1 MVHFEQTWR
10 WFGPTDRIT
19 LTQIK
24 QTGAT
29 GIVTALHQIP
39 VGDVWRESDIM
50 ARKAQIE
57 KHGLRWSVVESVP
70 VSEDIKR
77 RIGNYQQHIDNY
89 KQTLINL
96 HRCGI
101 RTVCYNFMPVL
112 DWSRTD
118 LSHQNPDGSYT
129 LKYEFHKFAAF
140 DLFILGRQG
149 AESEYP
155 PNVLDRA
162 QRWYDQLDEPAREQ
176 LKATILLG
184 LPGSLQAYT
193 LDEFREILTSYR
205 DIDKY
210 QLREH
215 LRLFLHEV
223 VPVAETH
230 NIQLAIHP
238 DDPPWPLLGL
248 PRVVSTSEDIEFI
261 TRSVPSPANGITLC
275 TGSLGAGHFNDLT
288 DLAEQFAP
296 RVHFAH
302 LRNVSRTRSLDF
314 WESNFFD
321 GDVDLVAVTTILLK
335 EMIRRKKE
343 GSPNWQIPMRPD
355 HGSQML
361 KDIGQDNYPGYGLYG
376 RMRNLAEF
384 RGLERGIL
392 HNLHL

>member
-1 MVHFEQTWR
+1 
-10 WFGPTDRIT
+10 
-19 LTQIK
+19 
-24 QTGAT
+24 
-29 GIVTALHQIP
+29 
-39 VGDVWRESDIM
+39 M

-57 KHGLRWSVVESVP
+57 KHGLRWSVIESVP

-77 RIGNYQQHIDNY
+77 RTGNYQQHIDNY

-96 HRCGI
+96 DRCGI

-140 DLFILGRQG
+140 DLFILRRQG

-155 PNVLDRA
+155 PNVIDRA
-162 QRWYDQLDEPAREQ
+162 QRWYDQLDNPARER

-193 LDEFREILTSYR
+193 LDEFREALTTYR
-205 DIDKY
+205 DIDKPK
-210 QLREH
+210 LREH

-230 NIQLAIHP
+230 GIQLAIHP

-288 DLAEQFAP
+288 HLAEQFAS

-302 LRNVSRTRSLDF
+302 LRNVFRTRSLDF

-321 GDVDLVAVTTILLK
+321 GDVDLVAVTTILIR

-355 HGSQML
+355 HGFQML
-361 KDIGQDNYPGYGLYG
+361 EDIGQDNYPGYGLYG
-376 RMRNLAEF
+376 RMKNLAEF

-392 HNLHL
+392 HNLH